1 MAFIT
6 VAGENQIAAKQ
17 GAAQVLNITHFVLA
31 YIAGLGSEPAN
42 RVEAMPDA
50 GNIKAE
56 LPVTQSG
63 YVNTNQVVYSLVMD
77 SSLGD
82 YDFNWVGLKDADGV
96 LIACTYTPTIQKRKT
111 TGAVPGNNLTRNFLI
126 AFSGIQ
132 ATTAIAVPAET
143 WQIDFNARLWGIDE
157 RERLSNYDIYGHE
170 GFFGDGWKVTRQ
182 GATTTYDVAAGV
194 GYVGGIRIASAVTQQ
209 VTVSGPPKSIWL
221 DVSLQ
226 GDISDVSAVVN
237 FTIDAVLHNDYTDA
251 NGFKH
256 YVTKIADIAADG
268 SVTDTRVNAEFID
281 TPPLGDNDKSPVN
294 SEWVQ
299 RTIGKVL
306 TKSVAGNSNV
316 TLTAVEAGHGILV
329 FNGALTGNI
338 AVIVPTS
345 PTREWI
351 VKNDTSGAFMLT
363 AKTASGTGVVVAQG
377 ATTPVYTD
385 GTHVLY
391 SESIVPQAEAESGT
405 ATTLRGWSAQRV
417 SQAILA
423 QALGRLINVQVFTAP
438 GSSTY
443 TPTSGTK
450 FIEVEVVG
458 GGGAGGGAAATSTG
472 QRSVGAG
479 GSGGAYAKKRITSGF
494 SGVTVT
500 VGAGGAAN
508 SGAAGG
514 NGGSSS
520 FGALVSAAGGN
531 GGATSTPSGSD
542 VLALPSGGG
551 STPTSGD
558 INAGGCTGTA
568 GISLHTLGVMLGGYG
583 GPSVFGGNGFGSAG
597 LTGGTGTA
605 PGAGGGGS
613 SNVPSSAAKS
623 GGGGAAGIVIVRE
636 YM

>member
-42 RVEAMPDA
+42 RIEAMPDA

-157 RERLSNYDIYGHE
+157 RERLSNYDIYSHE

-182 GATTTYDVAAGV
+182 GATTTYDVAAGI
-194 GYVGGIRIASAVTQQ
+194 GYVGGVRIASAATQQ

-226 GDISDVSAVVN
+226 GDISDVSAVVD
-237 FTIDAVLHNDYTDA
+237 FIIDAVLHEDYTDA
-251 NGFKH
+251 NGFDH
-256 YVTKIADIAADG
+256 YVTKIADIAANG
-268 SVTDTRVNAEFID
+268 SVTDTRANAEFID

-299 RTIGKVL
+299 QTIGKVL

-316 TLTAVEAGHGILV
+316 TLTAVEAGHGILK
-329 FNGALTGNI
+329 FTGALTGNI
-338 AVIVPTS
+338 NVIVPAS
-345 PTREWI
+345 PSRSWI
-351 VKNDTSGAFMLT
+351 IDNTTTGSYTLT
-363 AKTASGTGVVVAQG
+363 LKTTTGTGVVCSQG
-377 ATTPVYTD
+377 YKTTVYTD
-385 GTHVLY
+385 GANVYNTRDAVETPD
-391 SESIVPQAEAESGT
+391 SSDNSK
-405 ATTLRGWSAQRV
+405 
-417 SQAILA
+417 
-423 QALGRLINVQVFTAP
+423 RLINSAWAKLGLSMSLNSNGYIKFPGWLGGLVIQWGIYSVNASTTATLNFP
-438 GSSTY
+438 IAYPNAAFIVTGNVGVPFDSGPWTIGLAKDGTSKTTFAARNSDTASSH
-443 TPTSGTK
+443 G
-450 FIEVEVVG
+450 IHMI
-458 GGGAGGGAAATSTG
+458 
-472 QRSVGAG
+472 SVG
-479 GSGGAYAKKRITSGF
+479 Y
-494 SGVTVT
+494 
-500 VGAGGAAN
+500 
-508 SGAAGG
+508 
-514 NGGSSS
+514 
-520 FGALVSAAGGN
+520 
-531 GGATSTPSGSD
+531 
-542 VLALPSGGG
+542 
-551 STPTSGD
+551 
-558 INAGGCTGTA
+558 
-568 GISLHTLGVMLGGYG
+568 
-583 GPSVFGGNGFGSAG
+583 
-597 LTGGTGTA
+597 
-605 PGAGGGGS
+605 
-613 SNVPSSAAKS
+613 
-623 GGGGAAGIVIVRE
+623 
-636 YM
+636 

>member
-194 GYVGGIRIASAVTQQ
+194 GYVGGIRIANAVTQQ

-226 GDISDVSAVVN
+226 GDISDVSAVVD
-237 FTIDAVLHNDYTDA
+237 FIIDAVLHEDYTDA

-256 YVTKIADIAADG
+256 YVTKIADIAANG
-268 SVTDTRVNAEFID
+268 SVTDTRANAEFID

-299 RTIGKVL
+299 QTIGKVL

-316 TLTAVEAGHGILV
+316 TLTAVEAGHGILK
-329 FNGALTGNI
+329 FTGALTGNI
-338 AVIVPTS
+338 NVIVPVS
-345 PTREWI
+345 PTRTWI
-351 VKNDTSGAFMLT
+351 VDNATTGNFTLT
-363 AKTASGTGVVVAQG
+363 LKTASGSGVVCSQGKRWHLFTDGTNVLDALTVNTPAQFDNSTKMSTTEFVKRALGNYSGVVVDDTASRTLTGNDVGKRIFSNENSITFTLPPANSVDAGSVFDIYANGKTGVVIAGNGSEKIRFPNTSAPLASVELGLHDSIRVVRVSNVTADNAWYVIGGSLERKYALDFLLNPSASSGYQLLPGGLIMQFGTAVTDANGKATFTFPLAFPTKTIRGIAMYQAGARFAYITNISAGTTTSIDAYLSNTSGNAVAG
-377 ATTPVYTD
+377 ATMSFL
-385 GTHVLY
+385 VL
-391 SESIVPQAEAESGT
+391 G
-405 ATTLRGWSAQRV
+405 
-417 SQAILA
+417 
-423 QALGRLINVQVFTAP
+423 
-438 GSSTY
+438 
-443 TPTSGTK
+443 
-450 FIEVEVVG
+450 
-458 GGGAGGGAAATSTG
+458 
-472 QRSVGAG
+472 
-479 GSGGAYAKKRITSGF
+479 
-494 SGVTVT
+494 
-500 VGAGGAAN
+500 
-508 SGAAGG
+508 
-514 NGGSSS
+514 
-520 FGALVSAAGGN
+520 
-531 GGATSTPSGSD
+531 
-542 VLALPSGGG
+542 
-551 STPTSGD
+551 
-558 INAGGCTGTA
+558 
-568 GISLHTLGVMLGGYG
+568 H
-583 GPSVFGGNGFGSAG
+583 
-597 LTGGTGTA
+597 
-605 PGAGGGGS
+605 
-613 SNVPSSAAKS
+613 
-623 GGGGAAGIVIVRE
+623 
-636 YM
+636 

>member
-17 GAAQVLNITHFVLA
+17 GAGQTLNITSFVLA

-42 RVEAMPDA
+42 RIEAMPAA
-50 GNIKAE
+50 GNIKAT

-82 YDFNWVGLKDADGV
+82 YDFNWVGLVDDAGV
-96 LIACTYTPTIQKRKT
+96 LIAVTYTPTIQKRKT
-111 TGAVPGNNLTRNFLI
+111 AGAVPGNNLTRNFLI

-182 GATTTYDVAAGV
+182 GATTTYDVAAGI
-194 GYVGGIRIASAVTQQ
+194 GYVGGVRIASAVTQQ

-226 GDISDVSAVVN
+226 GDISDVSAVVS
-237 FTIDAVLHNDYTDA
+237 FAIDAILHNDYTDA

-256 YVTKIADIAADG
+256 YVTKIADIAANG

-299 RTIGKVL
+299 QTIGKVL

-329 FNGALTGNI
+329 FTGALTANI

-345 PTREWI
+345 PTRSWI
-351 VKNDTSGAFMLT
+351 VKNGTSGAFTLT
-363 AKTASGTGVVVAQG
+363 VKTAAGTGVVCSQG
-377 ATTPVYTD
+377 KKALVYTD
-385 GTHVLY
+385 GTNVEDALTDFDSPVLT
-391 SESIVPQAEAESGT
+391 GT
-405 ATTLRGWSAQRV
+405 PIAPTPAQFDATTKLSTAEFVQR
-417 SQAILA
+417 
-423 QALGRLINVQVFTAP
+423 ALGNFSNYARITTAATLSAADTGNVINVENGSTITLPLSAAFRNGCSFLLRAHEQDFTL
-438 GSSTY
+438 
-443 TPTSGTK
+443 
-450 FIEVEVVG
+450 
-458 GGGAGGGAAATSTG
+458 
-472 QRSVGAG
+472 QRQASD
-479 GSGGAYAKKRITSGF
+479 SLI
-494 SGVTVT
+494 
-500 VGAGGAAN
+500 
-508 SGAAGG
+508 
-514 NGGSSS
+514 
-520 FGALVSAAGGN
+520 FGALPGASQSSVLVKAGESILVINNNDTLWHVFGGSILSRVNGFSANIANN
-531 GGATSTPSGSD
+531 GHQK
-542 VLALPSGGG
+542 LPSGLIIQWGG
-551 STPTSGD
+551 GTSS
-558 INAGGCTGTA
+558 GT
-568 GISLHTLGVMLGGYG
+568 S
-583 GPSVFGGNGFGSAG
+583 SGNGSVTFSAAFPTACLAAYGVISSTGSAAS
-597 LTGGTGTA
+597 LTVQS
-605 PGAGGGGS
+605 GALSVSGNAFSVLSGS
-613 SNVPSSAAKS
+613 SYINGQSFRYFAI
-623 GGGGAAGIVIVRE
+623 G
-636 YM
+636 Y

>member
-50 GNIKAE
+50 GNIKAT

-82 YDFNWVGLKDADGV
+82 YDFNWVGLVDDAGV
-96 LIACTYTPTIQKRKT
+96 LIAVTYTPTIQKRKT

-226 GDISDVSAVVN
+226 GDISDVSAVVS
-237 FTIDAVLHNDYTDA
+237 FIIDAVVHNDYTDA

-256 YVTKIADIAADG
+256 YVTKIADIAANG

-299 RTIGKVL
+299 QTIGKVL
-306 TKSVAGNSNV
+306 TKSVAGGSNV

-329 FNGALTGNI
+329 FTGALTANI
-338 AVIVPTS
+338 AVIVPNS
-345 PTREWI
+345 PTRSWI
-351 VKNDTSGAFMLT
+351 VKNGTSGAFTLT
-363 AKTASGTGVVVAQG
+363 VKTSAGTGVVCSQG
-377 ATTPVYTD
+377 KKALVYTD
-385 GTHVLY
+385 GTNVDDALTDFD
-391 SESIVPQAEAESGT
+391 SPEMTGTPTAPTPAQFDSSIKV
-405 ATTLRGWSAQRV
+405 ATTEFASLIGLKCQPAIVVVSANVTLAPSTAGSYVV
-417 SQAILA
+417 SNVGTGAVTAILPLLSAVPVGSMYIFDHQSTSMSSFSVAAQGANTIEYAGPVGTSISPYTMAPGEGLIIVSRGSSWKIIASNASNFLANAGAFPRVLTQLGA
-423 QALGRLINVQVFTAP
+423 QALPGGLKLKWGLVTASPTPGAAQAITFAAAFTNAIF
-438 GSSTY
+438 GLTLAGVTSNTGNAAAWY
-443 TPTSGTK
+443 DTPTLTG
-450 FIEVEVVG
+450 FNLR
-458 GGGAGGGAAATSTG
+458 AAL
-472 QRSVGAG
+472 
-479 GSGGAYAKKRITSGF
+479 
-494 SGVTVT
+494 
-500 VGAGGAAN
+500 AN
-508 SGAAGG
+508 Q
-514 NGGSSS
+514 
-520 FGALVSAAGGN
+520 
-531 GGATSTPSGSD
+531 
-542 VLALPSGGG
+542 
-551 STPTSGD
+551 
-558 INAGGCTGTA
+558 
-568 GISLHTLGVMLGGYG
+568 
-583 GPSVFGGNGFGSAG
+583 SVFYFAIG
-597 LTGGTGTA
+597 
-605 PGAGGGGS
+605 
-613 SNVPSSAAKS
+613 
-623 GGGGAAGIVIVRE
+623 
-636 YM
+636 Y